1 MFPTFT
7 PPLSHAVRTAVLIAI
22 LVAASAC
29 GDSLPYVETAVADRR
44 ANVLGIEALFLRH
57 LDAHPEQFP
66 VFIRIVTD
74 ADNALQ
80 SHRVLTRAAVVRWID
95 RRAAK
100 EGFDERRLPGLFF
113 LKHVYL
119 AGWNHGYLNFV
130 DENDRELLSDLITG
144 VMGALHKCRTCSTA
158 GAHQQ
163 RP

>member
-1 MFPTFT
+1 MAT
-7 PPLSHAVRTAVLIAI
+7 PLFSHAIQTGVLIAI

-29 GDSLPYVETAVADRR
+29 GNSLPYVETAVADRR
-44 ANVLGIEALFLRH
+44 ANVLGLEALFLRH

-74 ADNALQ
+74 ADEALH
-80 SHRVLTRAAVVRWID
+80 SHRVLTRASVVRWID
-95 RRAAK
+95 RRAES
-100 EGFDERRLPGLFF
+100 EGFDERRLPGLYF
-113 LKHVYL
+113 LKNVYL
-119 AGWNHGYLNFV
+119 AGWNHGYLNLL

>member
-1 MFPTFT
+1 MFTT
-7 PPLSHAVRTAVLIAI
+7 PLSPAVRTAVLIAI
-22 LVAASAC
+22 FVPVSAC
-29 GDSLPYVETAVADRR
+29 STSLPYVETAVADRR
-44 ANVLGIEALFLRH
+44 ANVLGIEALFLSH

-74 ADNALQ
+74 ADDALQ
-80 SHRVLTRAAVVRWID
+80 SHRVLTRATVARWID

-113 LKHVYL
+113 LKNVYL

-130 DENDRELLSDLITG
+130 DDNDRELLSDLITG
-144 VMGALHKCRTCSTA
+144 VMGALHKCHTCSTG
-158 GAHQQ
+158 GAYQH

>member
-7 PPLSHAVRTAVLIAI
+7 PSLPHAVRTAVLIAI

-29 GDSLPYVETAVADRR
+29 GDSLSYVETAVADRR

-57 LDAHPEQFP
+57 LDEHPEQFP

-80 SHRVLTRAAVVRWID
+80 SHRVLTRATVVRWID
-95 RRAAK
+95 RRAAE

-113 LKHVYL
+113 LKNVYL

-144 VMGALHKCRTCSTA
+144 VMGALHKCHTCSTA
-158 GAHQQ
+158 GSHAL